1 MSTTIHSPRWRG
13 RLVHT
18 LLHVASQNKTDL
30 HAEGGLTLMD
40 LINRVFPEA
49 TKEQQEIIDQLIG
62 RINDALS
69 AEQAAQTVFATG
81 EEEILFDLGK
91 SDVKACLALNGHIAR
106 IGEETHFTQAL
117 AERERQKRKRER
129 RHVFI
134 LVGIVAAVVLF
145 VFIFNLPF
153 FREMR
158 LYSALESSPTPEEIY
173 KYKRD
178 FPEGKHIEEVYRI
191 EAGLERFP
199 MSTVKEYMQKY
210 PQGKYA
216 REFAHKHDS
225 LWDAEAQAFLDTLKN
240 RITPETEAYLKAM
253 FRHMKENRVYTVYID
268 IQHEVKVKNLSEYPV
283 HIQSQVHDAIRANQ
297 HTFSSGRVELVKQS
311 FDKVDFHVLDN
322 TLENSITGCF
332 THYIDSEFIQFTKN
346 RETADPKSPVMKVSY
361 VVQNRTVPGTKGFPA
376 IFEYKETTSLYSSF
390 LLGIFVS
397 SEAQFTIPGSDV
409 TLAFSGTGV
418 PKNEFSML
426 KSVIDGYTEMT
437 CSCIQEFA
445 STITEKLRGK
455 RTLKAQ

>member
-69 AEQAAQTVFATG
+69 AEQAAQTIFATG

-91 SDVKACLALNGHIAR
+91 SDVKACLALNGHIAG
-106 IGEETHFTQAL
+106 IVEETHFTQAL

-158 LYSALESSPTPEEIY
+158 LYSALESSPTAEEVY

-191 EAGLERFP
+191 EVG
-199 MSTVKEYMQKY
+199 MSDYPIVPLKEYMEKF

-216 REFAHKHDS
+216 HELGLKHDS
-225 LWDAEAQAFLDTLKN
+225 IWDAATAAYIDSVHTKVSPEA
-240 RITPETEAYLKAM
+240 EAYMRALLQY
-253 FRHMKENRVYTVYID
+253 MKQHRVYTIFLDLKPQVQLKD
-268 IQHEVKVKNLSEYPV
+268 LDDFPADKVKKLDDMLNFMGEKPL
-283 HIQSQVHDAIRANQ
+283 RANML
-297 HTFSSGRVELVKQS
+297 SLKR
-311 FDKVDFHVLDN
+311 N
-322 TLENSITGCF
+322 F
-332 THYIDSEFIQFTKN
+332 TESDSEALYNILRDCIEKFFLKYFDASLVTVTTERDQAPAN
-346 RETADPKSPVMKVSY
+346 SPVISMTYTVKNQMFPYDKSLPNIWIYQEMKVFKSY
-361 VVQNRTVPGTKGFPA
+361 
-376 IFEYKETTSLYSSF
+376 I
-390 LLGIFVS
+390 LGIVVNM
-397 SEAQFTIPGSDV
+397 EAQFTVPGSEAKLV
-409 TLAFSGTGV
+409 LKETGE
-418 PKNEFSML
+418 PESEFSNI
-426 KSVIDGYTEMT
+426 KNVDDGYRQMT
-437 CSCIQEFA
+437 QSCFRKFTAVIN
-445 STITEKLRGK
+445 K
-455 RTLKAQ
+455 TLTGRPALH